1 MLNKKLVRVLII
13 VLVLS
18 MIVLPL
24 ISAVISAD
32 DCNIIMFNFKED
44 TEDIFDSRIFY
55 SKDLIITGSAL
66 ENTKVTVNKYWW
78 KNVKKRSII
87 FKDENSDTDNKG
99 KWVLIENIGRT
110 VGASETFTVP
120 IKINLGKYKIEII
133 AEINDE
139 TIYKE
144 IEIEYNDKEEI
155 NNEVRQKLFR
165 GIKLNI

>member
-1 MLNKKLVRVLII
+1 MLNKKFVKVLVII
-13 VLVLS
+13 LVLS

-32 DCNIIMFNFKED
+32 DCNMIVFNFKDD
-44 TEDIFDSRIFY
+44 TEDILESRIFY
-55 SKDLIITGSAL
+55 SKDLIITGNAL
-66 ENTKVTVNKYWW
+66 ENVLITINKYWW
-78 KNVKKRSII
+78 KPAEKRSII
-87 FKDENSDTDNKG
+87 FKDENNDTDNKG
-99 KWVLIENIGRT
+99 KWVLIEDIIRT

-120 IKINLGKYKIEII
+120 IKINLGKYKIEIT

-155 NNEVRQKLFR
+155 NNEFLQKIFR
-165 GIKLNI
+165 DFKLNI